1 VAAHRA
7 ERGHDW
13 AIYDTKLA
21 DKAALV
27 LDPLATHGREQEPP
41 EEHEHRHGD
50 GNPDFLKAKRMTDRP
65 GYFLRSVTARLL
77 ALAFFLFCGALQAQP
92 LASWNDGPSKQQ
104 IMKFVADVT
113 TQGSSAFVP
122 AEDRIAVFD
131 NDGTLWSEQPLY
143 FQFVFLLDQL
153 KAAAPKH
160 PEWKDNAAFKALVAK
175 DQKALAAM
183 GMKPVLEL
191 LAVANTGMTVAQYEQ
206 AIRDWLKTA
215 RHPRFERPYTDLVY
229 KPMQELLAHLRSNGF
244 KTFIVSGGGVEFMRV
259 WSAQAYGIPPEQVVG
274 SMVEVKYGVVDGRPA
289 LTRLPKIAFVDD
301 GPGKPV
307 GIYRAIGRRPIFAF
321 GNSDGDWQML
331 QWTAA
336 GEGPRFMGLVHH
348 TDATREYA
356 YDRASKIGKLDKA
369 WDDAVAKGWTV
380 VDMKSEWNKIF
391 AFE

>member
-1 VAAHRA
+1 
-7 ERGHDW
+7 
-13 AIYDTKLA
+13 
-21 DKAALV
+21 
-27 LDPLATHGREQEPP
+27 
-41 EEHEHRHGD
+41 
-50 GNPDFLKAKRMTDRP
+50 MTDRS
-65 GYFLRSVTARLL
+65 GYFLRSLTARLL
-77 ALAFFLFCGALQAQP
+77 ALAFVLFCGALQAQP

-229 KPMQELLAHLRSNGF
+229 KPMQELLAYLRSNGF
-244 KTFIVSGGGVEFMRV
+244 KTFIVSGGGVEFMR
-259 WSAQAYGIPPEQVVG
+259 AC
-274 SMVEVKYGVVDGRPA
+274 
-289 LTRLPKIAFVDD
+289 
-301 GPGKPV
+301 
-307 GIYRAIGRRPIFAF
+307 
-321 GNSDGDWQML
+321 
-331 QWTAA
+331 
-336 GEGPRFMGLVHH
+336 GPRRRMAFLPSRSWARSSRSS
-348 TDATREYA
+348 TAWST
-356 YDRASKIGKLDKA
+356 ASRR
-369 WDDAVAKGWTV
+369 
-380 VDMKSEWNKIF
+380 
-391 AFE
+391 